1 MKTKVLLM
9 AAGIWAL
16 SSVAAIAQDVV
27 KIGGLFGTTGPQ
39 ANFGVPYSQGL
50 QLAVNEI
57 NAAGGIKAGGKTYQ
71 VKLTLADTKS
81 DPSQA
86 VAEAQRMLADGVTT
100 IFCCN
105 VSAESIPVLQAALP
119 PSVMLI
125 SPNAGMMRFLGQP
138 GRELLFRFSNSEIGK
153 QGSTALIVPYMVEK
167 YQPKTAAIMVP
178 NDETGQIYADSYKEV
193 LEAHG
198 VKVVSIE
205 RFDYGTTDF
214 TPQLT
219 SVRRANPDLL
229 VAGFSDEVRGIFRQA
244 SELGIKAKF
253 AGTVGVSGAAGEG
266 QPEFVYAAWTRHLGP
281 EQKDPKVIAYMRNLE
296 KIGKL
301 TSYSFWSVTQY
312 DGMHMLAK
320 AMEAAG
326 TVTDMKAVAAK
337 MRGQTYSGLV
347 DWYIDQK
354 GQARQNMEGIHV
366 KGGKIVEIKPLLVP
380 KE

>member
-1 MKTKVLLM
+1 MKAKLLFLTL
-9 AAGIWAL
+9 GVWAL
-16 SSVAAIAQDVV
+16 SSVAVLAQDVV

-57 NAAGGIKAGGKTYQ
+57 NAKGGIKVGGKAYQ

-86 VAEAQRMLADGVTT
+86 VAEAQRMLADGVTA

-119 PSVMLI
+119 PTVMMI

-138 GRELLFRFSNSEIGK
+138 GRDLIFRFSNGEVGR
-153 QGSTALIVPYMVEK
+153 QGSTALLVPYVIEK
-167 YQPKTAAIMVP
+167 YQPKTAAIMAP
-178 NDETGQIYADSYKEV
+178 SDETGQIYADSYKEV
-193 LEAHG
+193 LEANG
-198 VKVVSIE
+198 VKVVAVE

-229 VAGFSDEVRGIFRQA
+229 IAGFSDEVRGIFRQA
-244 SELGIKAKF
+244 TELGIKAKF

-266 QPEFVYAAWTRHLGP
+266 APEFVYAAWTRHLGP
-281 EQKDPKVIAYMRNLE
+281 EQKDPKVIAYMQNLE

-301 TSYSFWSVTQY
+301 TSFSFWSVTQY

-337 MRGQTYSGLV
+337 IRGQTYSGLV
-347 DWYIDQK
+347 DWRITQQ
-354 GQARQNMEGIHV
+354 GLARQNMEGIYV
-366 KGGKIVEIKPLLVP
+366 KGGKIAEIKPLIVP
-380 KE
+380 KD